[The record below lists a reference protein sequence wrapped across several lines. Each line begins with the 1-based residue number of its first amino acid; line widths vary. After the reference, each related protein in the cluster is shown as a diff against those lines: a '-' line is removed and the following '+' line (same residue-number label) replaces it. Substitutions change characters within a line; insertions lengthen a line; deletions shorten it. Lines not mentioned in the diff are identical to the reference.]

1 MAPLTFEEVWILLR
15 QLKAKP
21 VTTLVNHSRN
31 RIVCVQETKIVREIA
46 QPDGSW
52 ARASSVGKNTFRE
65 VWDQLT
71 RTGFYQGRAA
81 FASACLV
88 SVKGL
93 GVEWAD
99 GKSPRTIVLRD
110 FGTAFAVDSQPI
122 DDEDA
127 EEFNNRN
134 RIVVDPDICTGKP
147 TIRGTR
153 IMVANILG
161 MFAGGYSINKVLKAY
176 PELSRP
182 DVICAVKYASWVV
195 DREKVVA

>member
-1 MAPLTFEEVWILLR
+1 
-15 QLKAKP
+15 
-21 VTTLVNHSRN
+21 
-31 RIVCVQETKIVREIA
+31 
-46 QPDGSW
+46 
-52 ARASSVGKNTFRE
+52 
-65 VWDQLT
+65 
-71 RTGFYQGRAA
+71 
-81 FASACLV
+81 LV

-161 MFAGGYSINKVLKAY
+161 MFAGGYSINRVVKDY
-176 PELSRP
+176 PELSRL
-182 DVICAVKYASWVV
+182 DVISAVEYASWVV
-195 DREKVVA
+195 DREKVVAWIRRLVRVKGPLGRKCALACS

>member
-1 MAPLTFEEVWILLR
+1 
-15 QLKAKP
+15 
-21 VTTLVNHSRN
+21 
-31 RIVCVQETKIVREIA
+31 
-46 QPDGSW
+46 
-52 ARASSVGKNTFRE
+52 
-65 VWDQLT
+65 
-71 RTGFYQGRAA
+71 
-81 FASACLV
+81 LV

-153 IMVANILG
+153 IMVANIVG
-161 MFAGGYSINKVLKAY
+161 MFAGGYSINRVLKAR
-176 PELSRP
+176 PELSRL
-182 DVICAVKYASWVV
+182 DVISAVEYPSWVV